1 MTEEIIGFAPGA
13 CDRPGYG
20 SRRSRSLTPDEV
32 AMAALVFGESID
44 YERVRIHARRYMP
57 FQPKNCCMTPNG
69 SMYFH
74 RSCFLPD
81 YTRGDPLVVHWFL
94 HEMAHVWQ
102 HQLGYAVRLRGAVR
116 IGLSY
121 DYDLAP
127 GKTLADFNME
137 AQGDLLADY
146 FALKHMHKPRV
157 VRQRRHVSQ
166 LHLYEQVLAGFLDD
180 PSNPD
185 NLPRDY
191 GRCLLHLKRL
201 ARPQY
206 S

>member
-1 MTEEIIGFAPGA
+1 MDVEIKVCTPGTR
-13 CDRPGYG
+13 DSLRYG
-20 SRRSRSLTPDEV
+20 SRRSRPLTPGEI
-32 AMAALVFGESID
+32 AMAALVFGTSID
-44 YERVRIHARRYMP
+44 YKRVRIHARRYMP

-74 RSCFLPD
+74 WSCFLPD
-81 YTRGDPLVVHWFL
+81 YTRGDSPVVHWFL

-116 IGLSY
+116 FGLSY
-121 DYDLAP
+121 GYDLAS

-146 FALKHMHKPRV
+146 FALKYLRSPKSM
-157 VRQRRHVSQ
+157 RQRRYACS
-166 LHLYEQVLAGFLDD
+166 LALYEEVLAGFLTD
-180 PSNPD
+180 PASAA

-191 GRCLLHLKRL
+191 GRCLLYLKRL
-201 ARPQY
+201 ERRWG
-206 S
+206 

>member
-1 MTEEIIGFAPGA
+1 
-13 CDRPGYG
+13 
-20 SRRSRSLTPDEV
+20 
-32 AMAALVFGESID
+32 MAALLFGESID
-44 YERVRIHARRYMP
+44 YGRVRIHARRYMP

-81 YTRGDPLVVHWFL
+81 YSRGNPSAVHWFQ

-116 IGLSY
+116 VGLSY

-127 GKTLADFNME
+127 GKTMADFNME

-146 FALKHMHKPRV
+146 FVLKHLRLRIAM
-157 VRQRRHVSQ
+157 RQQRYAGS
-166 LHLYEQVLAGFLDD
+166 LSLYEQVLAGFLTN
-180 PSNPD
+180 PSSVA

-191 GRCLLHLKRL
+191 GRYITLFKGWKEN
-201 ARPQY
+201 Q
-206 S
+206 

>member
-1 MTEEIIGFAPGA
+1 MNKEIEVYGPGA
-13 CDRPGYG
+13 QLRPHHGL
-20 SRRSRSLTPDEV
+20 RRSRSLTQNEMT
-32 AMAALVFGESID
+32 MAALLFGRAID
-44 YERVRIHARRYMP
+44 FSRVRIHARRYMP

-81 YTRGDPLVVHWFL
+81 YTRGDPPVVHWFM
-94 HEMAHVWQ
+94 HEMVHVWQ
-102 HQLGYAVRLRGAVR
+102 SQLGYAVRLRGAVR

-146 FALKHMHKPRV
+146 FVLKHLRAPAVM
-157 VRQRRHVSQ
+157 RQQRYANS
-166 LHLYEQVLAGFLDD
+166 LPLYEDVLAGFLAD
-180 PSNPD
+180 PAKVAH
-185 NLPRDY
+185 LPRDCGRWLLPL
-191 GRCLLHLKRL
+191 GRCRGT
-201 ARPQY
+201 
-206 S
+206 SDS

>member
-1 MTEEIIGFAPGA
+1 MELEIKVRMRETR
-13 CDRPGYG
+13 DSLHYG
-20 SRRSRSLTPDEV
+20 SRRSRPLTPSEI
-32 AMAALVFGESID
+32 AMAALVFGTSID
-44 YERVRIHARRYMP
+44 YQRVRIHARRYMP

-81 YTRGDPLVVHWFL
+81 YTRGDPPVVHWFL

-121 DYDLAP
+121 GYDLAP
-127 GKTLADFNME
+127 GKTFADFNME

-146 FALKHMHKPRV
+146 FVLKYLRSPKSM
-157 VRQRRHVSQ
+157 RQRRYACS
-166 LHLYEQVLAGFLDD
+166 LPLYEEVLAGFLAD
-180 PSNPD
+180 PGSVA
-185 NLPRDY
+185 NLPRDC

-201 ARPQY
+201 ARRRG
-206 S
+206 

>member
-1 MTEEIIGFAPGA
+1 MDKEIKEKAPGTHDSLRYA
-13 CDRPGYG
+13 
-20 SRRSRSLTPDEV
+20 SLRSRLLTQNEIT
-32 AMAALVFGESID
+32 MSTALFGASID
-44 YERVRIHARRYMP
+44 YGRVRIHARRYMP

-81 YTRGDPLVVHWFL
+81 YTRGDPAVVHWFL
-94 HEMAHVWQ
+94 HEMVHVWQ
-102 HQLGYAVRLRGAVR
+102 SHMGYAVRLRGAVR

-146 FALKHMHKPRV
+146 FVLKHLRSSASM
-157 VRQRRHVSQ
+157 RQKRYAGS
-166 LHLYEQVLAGFLDD
+166 LSLYEKVLIDFLAD
-180 PSNPD
+180 PANVA

-191 GRCLLHLKRL
+191 GRWLPFLI
-201 ARPQY
+201 

>member
-1 MTEEIIGFAPGA
+1 MTVPAP
-13 CDRPGYG
+13 P
-20 SRRSRSLTPDEV
+20 RSRPLTPGEI
-32 AMAALVFGESID
+32 AMARRLFGESID
-44 YERVRIHARRYMP
+44 YRRVRIHARRYMP

-81 YTRGDPLVVHWFL
+81 YTRGDPPVIHWFV

-116 IGLSY
+116 LGLPY
-121 DYDLAP
+121 GYTLRHGA
-127 GKTLADFNME
+127 TLADYNME

-146 FALKHMHKPRV
+146 FVLKFMKKPRTM
-157 VRQRRHVSQ
+157 RQPRYADS
-166 LHLYEQVLAGFLDD
+166 LALFEEVLAGFLAD
-180 PSNPD
+180 PGSVA
-185 NLPRDY
+185 NLPRGS
-191 GRCLLHLKRL
+191 GRWLLYLKRL
-201 ARPQY
+201 AGRD